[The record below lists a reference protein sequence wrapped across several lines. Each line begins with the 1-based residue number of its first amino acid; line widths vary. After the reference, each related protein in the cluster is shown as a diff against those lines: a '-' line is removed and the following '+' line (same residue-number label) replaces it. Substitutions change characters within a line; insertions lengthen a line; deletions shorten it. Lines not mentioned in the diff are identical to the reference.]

1 MVADHTVAAHMVGVA
16 VHTAVRTVGVAVQG
30 TVVRIV
36 AAFGLGLHTL

>member
-16 VHTAVRTVGVAVQG
+16 VHTAVRTVGVAVRIA
-30 TVVRIV
+30 VVHTA